1 MLLRSSS
8 FNSSASFSLE
18 PAGSGS
24 GTASTSAQSDK
35 RAGPAAAGSSTLS
48 VISSSSA
55 YRPTHLSLDQARS
68 FKQTIPTLLSPNRA
82 YHDDQA
88 YIGLPSPL
96 SPSSSNES
104 VPDLHCRGRYLLPC
118 PPTSPSG
125 RRVRFGLNECQSDLR
140 RALGWVRDRV
150 FPTPRQM
157 AYSTGKEHR
166 PNLHTPSK
174 SAHSGQNLRS
184 PNPAF
189 WIVLYFTLNLSLT
202 LYNKYVLIH
211 FPFPYTL
218 TALHALCGTVGTCI
232 MLHLVGMGK
241 PSASPGEKELTTKS
255 SVSPIPNLTL
265 KETVVVLLF
274 SMLYTVNIVVS
285 NASLKLVT
293 VPFHQVVRGSTPLF
307 TIALSALLFNKR
319 SSRAKLIALIPVIA
333 GVGFATYG
341 DYYCTL
347 FGFCLTLFGTVLAA
361 FKTVVTH
368 LFLQSPSSSSALSKR
383 RLSDEQ
389 PIEKGSPHRRRRVPP
404 VFMYNGGRKTTSL
417 STSISDAFQKLDLPK
432 LSLTPLQLLYLMSPL
447 AFIQTTL
454 LAHYTGELAAVNR
467 HLHSAGYIASA
478 STSSHSFLG
487 WGFGL
492 GAFGGLGRIGLGG
505 LGIGMPSG
513 WLIMN
518 GIMAFALNV
527 VSFNANK
534 RIGAVGM
541 SVAANVKQV
550 LTVLCAVALFDLTMS
565 VTNGVGI
572 GLTLVGGAWYA
583 QLEVREKREK
593 EKENENEKRS
603 G

>member
-1 MLLRSSS
+1 
-8 FNSSASFSLE
+8 
-18 PAGSGS
+18 
-24 GTASTSAQSDK
+24 
-35 RAGPAAAGSSTLS
+35 
-48 VISSSSA
+48 
-55 YRPTHLSLDQARS
+55 
-68 FKQTIPTLLSPNRA
+68 
-82 YHDDQA
+82 
-88 YIGLPSPL
+88 
-96 SPSSSNES
+96 
-104 VPDLHCRGRYLLPC
+104 
-118 PPTSPSG
+118 
-125 RRVRFGLNECQSDLR
+125 
-140 RALGWVRDRV
+140 
-150 FPTPRQM
+150 
-157 AYSTGKEHR
+157 
-166 PNLHTPSK
+166 
-174 SAHSGQNLRS
+174 
-184 PNPAF
+184 
-189 WIVLYFTLNLSLT
+189 
-202 LYNKYVLIH
+202 
-211 FPFPYTL
+211 
-218 TALHALCGTVGTCI
+218 
-232 MLHLVGMGK
+232 
-241 PSASPGEKELTTKS
+241 
-255 SVSPIPNLTL
+255 
-265 KETVVVLLF
+265 
-274 SMLYTVNIVVS
+274 
-285 NASLKLVT
+285 
-293 VPFHQVVRGSTPLF
+293 
-307 TIALSALLFNKR
+307 
-319 SSRAKLIALIPVIA
+319 
-333 GVGFATYG
+333 
-341 DYYCTL
+341 
-347 FGFCLTLFGTVLAA
+347 
-361 FKTVVTH
+361 
-368 LFLQSPSSSSALSKR
+368 
-383 RLSDEQ
+383 
-389 PIEKGSPHRRRRVPP
+389 
-404 VFMYNGGRKTTSL
+404 MYNGGRKTTSL

-593 EKENENEKRS
+593 EKEKRS